1 MSKNNQLI
9 YILANIPDELIDLVF
24 EYHNP
29 HKENFKKV
37 LFDLKW
43 YNWWYIWI
51 NSFDSDEISFYKYIF
66 LLLNASK
73 KLNLLDYVNLKKI
86 DHIKQ

>member
-24 EYHNP
+24 EYHNQ

-51 NSFDSDEISFYKYIF
+51 NSFDSNEISFE
-66 LLLNASK
+66 
-73 KLNLLDYVNLKKI
+73 
-86 DHIKQ
+86 